1 MPNTEFDFKAD
12 SVVFAIGLKPNKE
25 ILEKE
30 GLQYNDNGL
39 ISVDENGKTN
49 IDNVYAGGDL
59 AESKS
64 TVCRA
69 LGSARKAAK
78 SIIEDLEKGEQ
89 HV

>member
-1 MPNTEFDFKAD
+1 M
-12 SVVFAIGLKPNKE
+12 
-25 ILEKE
+25 
-30 GLQYNDNGL
+30 
-39 ISVDENGKTN
+39 ISIDENGKTN

-78 SIIEDLEKGEQ
+78 SIIENLEKENNMFKEYIISHRDEMIKRLGKMIKYQ
-89 HV
+89 VN